1 MGRRRH
7 GFRHNERGGVAIFFG
22 FALPVLLVGAGAAL
36 EYASLTQRR
45 AQLQRAAGTAALT
58 AARELSLANADD
70 TRVNSVA
77 KAAALASLSTGKQ
90 DGSSAS
96 VASQILEKRSGV
108 EVTIAET
115 VTNIMGKVLSLP
127 SSELRVRAGAKLTGG
142 GRLCV
147 LALDPSASAAIRLDA
162 SSKLTANGCS
172 VQSNSTSQ
180 KSIQARDY
188 SFLLAEKICSAGG
201 YDGRTGVNISPAPVT
216 DCPQISDPLAN
227 RPPLPILGRLR
238 ARLFLEP
245 APAADD
251 QRRAAADPRSWRLL
265 RRARHHQER
274 DGDPRE
280 GTYVMNQGPLI
291 VEKGSTLIGDY
302 VGFYFN
308 GDLATL
314 KFDFDSTV
322 SLSAPKIGAM
332 AGLLFYSD
340 PKAVL
345 GNKFRIYSDNARKLL
360 GTIYLPRS
368 GLYVDA
374 NKPVADQSAYTVI
387 VARSIELNSGPNL
400 VLNAN
405 YGSTDVPVPQG
416 GGPIGATVTL
426 AQ

>member
-45 AQLQRAAGTAALT
+45 AQLQRAADTAALT

-90 DGSSAS
+90 DGSSAT

-227 RPPLPILGRLR
+227 RPPPSISAACVPGSSLNPLLPRTISGGPPQTL
-238 ARLFLEP
+238 
-245 APAADD
+245 
-251 QRRAAADPRSWRLL
+251 DPGAYCGGLVITKNATVTL
-265 RRARHHQER
+265 
-274 DGDPRE
+274 RE

-332 AGLLFYSD
+332 VGLLFYSD

-360 GTIYLPRS
+360 GTISLPRS

-416 GGPIGATVTL
+416 VGPIGATVTL

>member
-1 MGRRRH
+1 MFRRRH
-7 GFRHNERGGVAIFFG
+7 PFRQDERGGVAIFFG
-22 FALPVLLVGAGAAL
+22 FALPVLLVGAGAAV
-36 EYASLTQRR
+36 EYASLAHRR
-45 AQLQRAAGTAALT
+45 AQLQKAADTAALS

-70 TRVNSVA
+70 TRVISVA
-77 KAAALASLSTGKQ
+77 KAAALASLAGGKQ
-90 DGSSAS
+90 DGSAAA
-96 VASQILEKRSGV
+96 VAGQVLEKRSGV

-127 SSELRVRAGAKLTGG
+127 SSELQVRAAAKLTGG

-147 LALDPSASAAIRLDA
+147 LALDPAASAAIRLDA

-172 VQSNSTSQ
+172 VQSNSKSQ

-188 SFLLAEKICSAGG
+188 SLLVAEKICSSGG
-201 YDGRTGVNISPAPVT
+201 YDGRTGVNISPAPLT

-227 RPPLPILGRLR
+227 RPPPSFSEVCANGSLGPI
-238 ARLFLEP
+238 
-245 APAADD
+245 APRTISA
-251 QRRAAADPRSWRLL
+251 QTKTLDPGTYCGGLIITKGSNVTL
-265 RRARHHQER
+265 
-274 DGDPRE
+274 RE

-291 VEKGSTLIGDY
+291 VEKGSTLTGEY

-314 KFDFDSTV
+314 QFDFDSTI
-322 SLSAPKIGAM
+322 SLSAPKTGAM
-332 AGLLFYSD
+332 AGLLFYGD
-340 PKAVL
+340 PKASFL
-345 GNKFRIYSDNARKLL
+345 NKFRIYSDNARKLL

-374 NKPVADQSAYTVI
+374 NKPIADQSAYTVI

-416 GGPIGATVTL
+416 VGPIGANVAL